1 MNRISLKLLTVC
13 GITCFMACTTTQ
25 KPKTEKWSE
34 RMARSEMKR
43 FPEPWMIEKASKP
56 RWGYTHGLVVKS
68 MLEEWKHTGD
78 STYYDYAKIYA
89 DSLIDND
96 GHIRTMKYLSFN
108 IDNVNAGKIL
118 LSHADEADGAQ
129 IEQTIA
135 HLNRAM
141 AQIGCKRRFD
151 TEIVK
156 KGTIQLT
163 NSDLES
169 FSLCGYV
176 YENYQKMD
184 LSEQNVFQSL
194 YFMNSTMSEETLKAA
209 VKKLFEDENC
219 GNIFR
224 IKGFLKADND
234 KWLELNAT
242 HSKITLQP
250 IAEGQ
255 DVLIVIGER
264 LNKEAVESYIQ
275 SDSFRM

>member
-118 LSHADEADGAQ
+118 FDFYAQTGDERYKIAMDTLRKQ
-129 IEQTIA
+129 MREQPRTSE
-135 HLNRAM
+135 
-141 AQIGCKRRFD
+141 GGF
-151 TEIVK
+151 
-156 KGTIQLT
+156 GT
-163 NSDLES
+163 S
-169 FSLCGYV
+169 
-176 YENYQKMD
+176 
-184 LSEQNVFQSL
+184 
-194 YFMNSTMSEETLKAA
+194 
-209 VKKLFEDENC
+209 
-219 GNIFR
+219 
-224 IKGFLKADND
+224 
-234 KWLELNAT
+234 
-242 HSKITLQP
+242 
-250 IAEGQ
+250 
-255 DVLIVIGER
+255 
-264 LNKEAVESYIQ
+264 
-275 SDSFRM
+275 

>member
-1 MNRISLKLLTVC
+1 MCIRDSYLL
-13 GITCFMACTTTQ
+13 A
-25 KPKTEKWSE
+25 SE
-34 RMARSEMKR
+34 A
-43 FPEPWMIEKASKP
+43 A
-56 RWGYTHGLVVKS
+56 
-68 MLEEWKHTGD
+68 
-78 STYYDYAKIYA
+78 
-89 DSLIDND
+89 
-96 GHIRTMKYLSFN
+96 
-108 IDNVNAGKIL
+108 NAGKIL
-118 LSHADEADGAQ
+118 LSHADEADGVQ

-135 HLNRAM
+135 HLNRAI

-163 NSDLES
+163 DSDLES
-169 FSLCGYV
+169 FSRCGYV

-184 LSEQNVFQSL
+184 LSEQNGFQSL

>member
-1 MNRISLKLLTVC
+1 V
-13 GITCFMACTTTQ
+13 
-25 KPKTEKWSE
+25 
-34 RMARSEMKR
+34 
-43 FPEPWMIEKASKP
+43 
-56 RWGYTHGLVVKS
+56 
-68 MLEEWKHTGD
+68 
-78 STYYDYAKIYA
+78 
-89 DSLIDND
+89 
-96 GHIRTMKYLSFN
+96 
-108 IDNVNAGKIL
+108 
-118 LSHADEADGAQ
+118 Q

-141 AQIGCKRRFD
+141 EQIGCKRRFD

-184 LSEQNVFQSL
+184 LSEQNGFQSL